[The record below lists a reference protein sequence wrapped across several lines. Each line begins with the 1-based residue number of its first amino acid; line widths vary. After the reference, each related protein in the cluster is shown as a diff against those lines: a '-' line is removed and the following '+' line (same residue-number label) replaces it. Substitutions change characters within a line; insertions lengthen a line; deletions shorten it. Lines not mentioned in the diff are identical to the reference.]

1 MDQYYINNKEYF
13 LNLLSLEVYHLLFFI
28 TVIVIILLLWLFV
41 SKFLAQN
48 KAISWTGIECCKTY
62 NFMLTYTRNSCF
74 IDNLY
79 NSVLWVADT

>member
-48 KAISWTGIECCKTY
+48 KAISWPVLNAVK
-62 NFMLTYTRNSCF
+62 LTILC
-74 IDNLY
+74 
-79 NSVLWVADT
+79 